1 MEAVHKASEKG
12 YVLGIDRRRILVDS
26 KHKSLNYLLQ
36 GSSAILAKRWM
47 ALANENLPQTARQL
61 AFIHD
66 ELQFEVEEKDLE
78 DLKFLLELTAVQ
90 AGEFYNLRCPIA
102 AESVSGKNW
111 AETH

>member
-1 MEAVHKASEKG
+1 MKLTH
-12 YVLGIDRRRILVDS
+12 
-26 KHKSLNYLLQ
+26 
-36 GSSAILAKRWM
+36 
-47 ALANENLPQTARQL
+47 ENLPKDAHQL

-66 ELQFEVEEKDLE
+66 ELQYECEKKDLE

-102 AESVSGKNW
+102 AESVSGDNW